1 MKKRDHVNH
10 HGVSDQAVNVSQSSD
25 TASDE
30 NPVEATA
37 DKADSDREIEPSAKA
52 LAHETDKSMARSSD
66 AKSQLDGLDFRHPG
80 FLAWALN
87 THPFWRLF
95 TTVACSHYPDSLPPH
110 KAISAYAEE
119 HKSFMYCCIIA
130 DFLVIITIV
139 LLYLGFGAGAAYKF
153 FFS

>member
-1 MKKRDHVNH
+1 MSSDHVNH
-10 HGVSDQAVNVSQSSD
+10 RGVSDQAVNVSQGSD

-66 AKSQLDGLDFRHPG
+66 AKSPLDGLDFRHPG

-87 THPFWRLF
+87 VHPFWRYF
-95 TTVACSHYPDSLPPH
+95 TTVSCAHYPKSSSPH

-119 HKSFMYCCIIA
+119 HKFFMYCCIIA
-130 DFLVIITIV
+130 DFLAIITIV